1 MLSHLYVLEE
11 WGGDQS
17 CQRGESKAKEV
28 RKKVR
33 GCGGKDHEVGGVL
46 VLMGHGQDTWF
57 YSICD
62 EKPLENMKEENIS
75 FTFSEIFLQLLC

>member
-1 MLSHLYVLEE
+1 MLSHLHVLEE

-33 GCGGKDHEVGGVL
+33 GCGGKDHEVGGC
-46 VLMGHGQDTWF
+46 WF
-57 YSICD
+57 LWATGKTLGFIPYVMR
-62 EKPLENMKEENIS
+62 NHWR
-75 FTFSEIFLQLLC
+75 T